1 MEPQPSKEEILFNW
15 FLADSREVVN
25 SLTAASEQAAQVL
38 ASINAASSELAAGV
52 DSAKAE
58 QIAAHRDLMAV
69 LQEVSV
75 QNRQA
80 LGALDAKA
88 NRLLART
95 QQRTIWIASLT
106 AILGGMLGG
115 GFAAWLIHN
124 WPR

>member
-69 LQEVSV
+69 LQVVSV